1 MIQIDLATLVK
12 RLNPFSKQALEM
24 AASECMSQQASE
36 ITVSHVLIQML
47 AIPRSDLR
55 VIAERAD
62 IGTDELRQALTVEN
76 YATSRAAD
84 SYPSF
89 SPMLVEWL
97 KEAWLLASAEMQ
109 QTELRGGILLLAL
122 LHTPLRYVPPVAA
135 RLLTAINRDQLQ
147 QDFAGWTRESAES
160 VVLNADGHVATAD
173 TGDSLLGR
181 YAKNMTDD
189 ARQGRLDPVLCRDN
203 EIDLMIDILCRRRK
217 NNPVVVG
224 EAGVGKSALIE
235 GLALRI
241 VDDRVPDKLRD
252 TEIMTLDLG
261 ALQAGASVKGEF
273 EKRFKGLMAEVI
285 QSPKPVI
292 LFIDEAHTLIGAGNQ
307 QGGLDI
313 SNLLK
318 PALARGELKT
328 IAATTWSEYK
338 KYFEKDAALSR
349 RFQLVKVSEPTAAE
363 ATIILRG
370 LSAVYEQSH
379 GVLIDDEA
387 LQAAAT
393 LSERYLSG
401 RQLPD
406 KAIDVLDTACARVA
420 IHLSSPPKQ
429 ISALT
434 TQRHQCEAEIRQ
446 LERELRIGLRTDT
459 SRLTDVLVQYDETL
473 TELDELETA
482 WRQQQTLVQEIISLR
497 KALLEETVAEDAAT
511 VAADER
517 VAETTDD
524 STVATD
530 EPAGQPEPEIPPAER
545 LAQLTAELDALHNTQ
560 RLVSPHVD
568 KKQIAAVI
576 AEWTGVPLNR
586 LSQNEMS
593 VITDLPQWLGDTIKG
608 QDLAIKHLHKHLLTA
623 RADLRRPGRPLGA
636 FLLAGPSGVGK
647 TETVLQLADLL
658 YGGRQYLTT
667 INMSEFQEKHTVS
680 RLIGSPPGYVGYGE
694 GGVLTEAIRQK
705 PYSVVLLDEV
715 EKAHPDV
722 LNLFYQAFDKGE
734 MADGEGRL
742 IDCKNIVFFLTS
754 NLGYQVIVDHADDPE
769 TMQEALYPVLADF
782 FKPALLA
789 RMEVV
794 PYLPLSKETLAVIIA
809 GKLARLDNVLRT
821 RFGAE
826 VVIEPEV
833 TDEIMQRVTRAEN
846 GARMLESV
854 IDGEML
860 PPLSLLLLQKMA
872 ANVAIARIVLGVADG
887 AFTAV
892 VEDAPEDSADSDAL
906 SEPETQDAT
915 VL

>member
-1 MIQIDLATLVK
+1 
-12 RLNPFSKQALEM
+12 
-24 AASECMSQQASE
+24 
-36 ITVSHVLIQML
+36 
-47 AIPRSDLR
+47 
-55 VIAERAD
+55 
-62 IGTDELRQALTVEN
+62 
-76 YATSRAAD
+76 
-84 SYPSF
+84 
-89 SPMLVEWL
+89 
-97 KEAWLLASAEMQ
+97 
-109 QTELRGGILLLAL
+109 
-122 LHTPLRYVPPVAA
+122 
-135 RLLTAINRDQLQ
+135 
-147 QDFAGWTRESAES
+147 
-160 VVLNADGHVATAD
+160 
-173 TGDSLLGR
+173 
-181 YAKNMTDD
+181 
-189 ARQGRLDPVLCRDN
+189 
-203 EIDLMIDILCRRRK
+203 
-217 NNPVVVG
+217 
-224 EAGVGKSALIE
+224 
-235 GLALRI
+235 
-241 VDDRVPDKLRD
+241 
-252 TEIMTLDLG
+252 
-261 ALQAGASVKGEF
+261 EF

-338 KYFEKDAALSR
+338 KYFEKDSALSR
-349 RFQLVKVSEPTAAE
+349 RFQLVKVSEPNAAE

-420 IHLSSPPKQ
+420 INLSSPPRQ

-434 TQRHQCEAEIRQ
+434 TLRQQCEAEIRQ
-446 LERELRIGLRTDT
+446 LEREIRIGLRSDT
-459 SRLTDVLVQYDETL
+459 SRLNEVLAQYDETL
-473 TELDELETA
+473 SELDALEAA
-482 WRQQQTLVQEIISLR
+482 WRQQQTLVQEIIALR
-497 KALLEETVAEDAAT
+497 KGLLDETDATGNDETAT
-511 VAADER
+511 PETEAVGSDDES
-517 VAETTDD
+517 VTAPPE
-524 STVATD
+524 A
-530 EPAGQPEPEIPPAER
+530 EPEISPAAR
-545 LAQLTAELDALHNTQ
+545 LAQLTAELDALHHTQ
-560 RLVSPHVD
+560 LLVSPHVD
-568 KKQIAAVI
+568 KKQIASVI

-608 QDLAIKHLHKHLLTA
+608 QALAIKHLHKHLLTA

-647 TETVLQLADLL
+647 TETVLQLAELL

-742 IDCKNIVFFLTS
+742 IDCKNVVFFLTS
-754 NLGYQVIVDHADDPE
+754 NLGYQVIVEHADNPE
-769 TMQEALYPVLADF
+769 AMQEALYPVLADF

-794 PYLPLSKETLAVIIA
+794 PYLPLSRETLAVIIA
-809 GKLARLDNVLRT
+809 GKLARLDNVLRA

-872 ANVAIARIVLGVADG
+872 ANIAIARITLGVANG
-887 AFTAV
+887 AFTAD
-892 VEDAPEDSADSDAL
+892 VEDVPDED
-906 SEPETQDAT
+906 TQPVAEAEDEA

>member
-12 RLNPFSKQALEM
+12 RLAPFAKQALEA
-24 AASECMSQQASE
+24 AASECMSQQAAE

-47 AIPRSDLR
+47 ATPRSDFR
-55 VIAERAD
+55 VIAERAE
-62 IGTDELRQALTVEN
+62 IGADDLRQALTVEN
-76 YATSRAAD
+76 YATARSSD

-109 QTELRGGILLLAL
+109 QTELRGGVLLLAL
-122 LHTPLRYVPPVAA
+122 LHSPLRYLPPAAA
-135 RLLTAINRDQLQ
+135 RLLTAINRDLLR
-147 QDFAGWTRESAES
+147 QDFAGWTKESAES
-160 VVLNADGHVATAD
+160 VILNADGQAASAIAD
-173 TGDSLLGR
+173 TGDTLLAR

-241 VDDRVPDKLRD
+241 IAGQVPDKLRD
-252 TEIMTLDLG
+252 TDIMTLDLG

-285 QSPKPVI
+285 QSPKPII

-349 RFQLVKVSEPTAAE
+349 RFQLVKVSEPNAAE

-420 IHLSSPPKQ
+420 INLSSPPKQ

-434 TQRHQCEAEIRQ
+434 TLRHQCEAEIRQ
-446 LERELRIGLRTDT
+446 LEREIRIGLRSDT
-459 SRLTDVLVQYDETL
+459 SRLTEVIVQYDETL
-473 TELDELETA
+473 TELDALEAA
-482 WRQQQTLVQEIISLR
+482 WRQQQTLVQEIIALR
-497 KALLEETVAEDAAT
+497 KGLLDETDAT
-511 VAADER
+511 GNDET
-517 VAETTDD
+517 AMPETEAVGSDD
-524 STVATD
+524 ESVTAPP
-530 EPAGQPEPEIPPAER
+530 EAEPEMSPAAR
-545 LAQLTAELDALHNTQ
+545 LAQLTAELDALHHTQ
-560 RLVSPHVD
+560 LLVSPHVD
-568 KKQIAAVI
+568 KKQIASVI

-608 QDLAIKHLHKHLLTA
+608 QALAIKHLHKHLLTA

-647 TETVLQLADLL
+647 TETVLQLAELL

-742 IDCKNIVFFLTS
+742 IDCKNVVFFLTS
-754 NLGYQVIVDHADDPE
+754 NLGYQVIVEHADNPE
-769 TMQEALYPVLADF
+769 AMQEALYPVLADF

-794 PYLPLSKETLAVIIA
+794 PYLPLSRETLAVIIA
-809 GKLARLDNVLRT
+809 GKLARLDNVLRA

-872 ANVAIARIVLGVADG
+872 ANIAIARITLGVANG
-887 AFTAV
+887 AFTAD
-892 VEDAPEDSADSDAL
+892 VEDMPDENTQPVTETEDEA
-906 SEPETQDAT
+906 